1 MKAFTFPE
9 KSMVSGA
16 ASTLLKEHNLR
27 NTACR
32 GEVLAYFL
40 EKDFAISHS
49 DLESRL
55 SDSFDRVTLYRTLK
69 TFLDAGLI
77 HQVLDNEGGT
87 KYALCKNH
95 CTDHR
100 HQDNHVHFKCLRCG
114 TTSCLD
120 NTSIPTINLPEGYQN
135 TEMHLL
141 IQGLCRLCTARN

>member
-1 MKAFTFPE
+1 
-9 KSMVSGA
+9 MVSGT

-27 NTACR
+27 ITSCR
-32 GEVLAYFL
+32 EEVLDFFL
-40 EKDFAISHS
+40 AREFALSHS
-49 DLESRL
+49 DLEDRL

-77 HQVLDNEGGT
+77 HQVLDNGGGT

-120 NTSIPTINLPEGYQN
+120 NTFIPPITLPEGYRDTQ
-135 TEMHLL
+135 MHLL
-141 IQGLCRLCTARN
+141 IQGLCRICTARN